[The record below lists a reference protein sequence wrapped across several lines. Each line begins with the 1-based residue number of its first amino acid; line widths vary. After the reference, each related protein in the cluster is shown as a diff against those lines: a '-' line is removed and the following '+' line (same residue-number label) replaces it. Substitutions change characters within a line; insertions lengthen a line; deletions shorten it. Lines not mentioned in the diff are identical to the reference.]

1 MNGLRSPSYL
11 AMLYDRSYLRAEGS
25 YGGEA
30 LNADCAIE
38 ENFSSVYG
46 AGFDVF
52 NTKLILNKLL
62 SRRRIWRREGFRACL
77 PSLSAFTENTDLSS
91 AICGDIAELSAILQQ
106 LNK

>member
-1 MNGLRSPSYL
+1 MNELRSPSYL

-30 LNADCAIE
+30 LDAGCAIE

-52 NTKLILNKLL
+52 NTKLILNKVL
-62 SRRRIWRREGFRACL
+62 SREKDLATRRISGM
-77 PSLSAFTENTDLSS
+77 SAFSIGLHREHRFVINSLRRHS
-91 AICGDIAELSAILQQ
+91 
-106 LNK
+106 